1 MLAVNTEETCNF
13 FINKSSKSNFMIDKD
28 ILVIYPETYSTQIAL
43 YKGTSLLFLKNVK
56 HRAEVLADLKEPDK
70 KLEFRSGEVL
80 RELKEN
86 DADLNNIEIVVGRG
100 GLLKPLNAGVYE
112 VNEKMVNDL
121 KSGSRGWH
129 HTNLGGLIAF
139 DIAKKLGA
147 RPILAD
153 PVSVDELDPIAR
165 VSGHPL
171 IERKSVFHSLNQKF
185 FARKYAKANHKKY
198 EEINLIMVTVGMGG
212 ISVAAHRKG
221 KVVDVNNAYDGDG
234 PFSIKRTGSLPVGDL
249 IRLAYSG
256 KYSEQEL
263 LKMLTKQGGY
273 AAYLGTSNINQIDE
287 LMARSDEKALFISD
301 ACAYQ
306 VSKEI
311 GSMYAVLEGDV
322 DAIILTGNIFHSERF
337 LGNVKKRVGKIADFA
352 LFPSVSDIE
361 ALAENAF
368 LVMKGE
374 LKVQVYD

>member
-1 MLAVNTEETCNF
+1 M
-13 FINKSSKSNFMIDKD
+13 INKD
-28 ILVIYPETYSTQIAL
+28 ILVIYPETFSTQIAL

-56 HRAEVLADLKEPDK
+56 HSPEKLRSLEVPARKLA
-70 KLEFRSGEVL
+70 FRTSEVL

-86 DADLNNIEIVVGRG
+86 DAVLDDIIIVVGRG

-112 VNEKMVNDL
+112 VNEKMVGDL
-121 KSGSRGWH
+121 ANGSLGWH

-139 DIAKKLGA
+139 EVARMIGA

-153 PVSVDELDPIAR
+153 PVSVDELDDIAR

-171 IERKSVFHSLNQKF
+171 IERRSVFHSLSQKF
-185 FARKYAKANHKKY
+185 FARKYAKAHHKKY
-198 EEINLIMVTVGMGG
+198 EELNLIMATIGMGG

-221 KVVDVNNAYDGDG
+221 RVVDVNNAYDGDG

-249 IRLAYSG
+249 LRMAFSG
-256 KYSEQEL
+256 KYTHEEMFRMISKE
-263 LKMLTKQGGY
+263 GGY
-273 AAYLGTSNINQIDE
+273 AAYLGTGDIHAIDS
-287 LMARSDEKALFISD
+287 LMEKGDEKALFISD

-311 GSMYAVLEGDV
+311 GAMYAVLEGEV
-322 DAIILTGNIFHSERF
+322 DAIILTGNIFHSDRF
-337 LGNVKKRVGKIADFA
+337 LANVQRRVGRIAEFA
-352 LFPSVSDIE
+352 LYPSVNDIE

-368 LVMKGE
+368 LVLKGE
-374 LKVQVYD
+374 LAVQEYS